1 MSSDKLEFMSI
12 VKALYRHKDEINDII
27 NKLRDAL
34 QEKECKELE
43 TAIVE
48 RDRALGEVDL
58 LRAALTSY
66 NSLTA
71 SKFDVYAALNVLR
84 DQALRIAIDHG
95 FKNTLPAEDM
105 ALIHS
110 EVSEALEDIRN
121 NKGMTQIWYEKDE
134 DGNDKPCGIPI
145 EMADTVIRV
154 LHFCGKHK
162 IDIRSAV
169 LEKMKYNDSRPYL
182 HGKKF

>member
-12 VKALYRHKDEINDII
+12 IKALYQHRDAINDII

-34 QEKECKELE
+34 QEKQSKELE
-43 TAIVE
+43 TAIIE
-48 RDRALGEVDL
+48 RDCALAERDL
-58 LRAALTSY
+58 LRAGLTSF
-66 NSLTA
+66 NDLTA

-84 DQALRIAIDHG
+84 DKALRIAIDHG

-145 EMADTVIRV
+145 EMADTIIRV
-154 LHFCGKHK
+154 LHFCGKHN
-162 IDIRSAV
+162 IDIRTAV
-169 LEKMKYNDSRPYL
+169 LEKMTYNDTRPYL